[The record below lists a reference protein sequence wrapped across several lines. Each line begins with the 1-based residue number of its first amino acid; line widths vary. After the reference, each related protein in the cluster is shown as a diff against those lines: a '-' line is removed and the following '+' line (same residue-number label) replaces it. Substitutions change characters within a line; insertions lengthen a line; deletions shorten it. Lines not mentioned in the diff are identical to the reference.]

1 MSFRYNAYDH
11 VPCYDDIHRSPAEI
25 SYEIVDM
32 TISSLITDDQHTAAP
47 TSPNTVSHN

>member
-32 TISSLITDDQHTAAP
+32 TISSLITDDQHTDCADLSEYSI
-47 TSPNTVSHN
+47 T